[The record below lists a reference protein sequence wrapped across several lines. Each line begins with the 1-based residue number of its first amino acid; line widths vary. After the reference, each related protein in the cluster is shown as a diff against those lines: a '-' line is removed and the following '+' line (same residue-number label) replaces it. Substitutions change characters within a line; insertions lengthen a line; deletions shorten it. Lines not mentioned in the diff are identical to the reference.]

1 MVDLCVYITHGYSL
15 AFAQLAVCLSALCS
29 LFASPRFGLY

>member
-15 AFAQLAVCLSALCS
+15 AFAQLVVCLSALCS
-29 LFASPRFGLY
+29 LFASSRFGLY